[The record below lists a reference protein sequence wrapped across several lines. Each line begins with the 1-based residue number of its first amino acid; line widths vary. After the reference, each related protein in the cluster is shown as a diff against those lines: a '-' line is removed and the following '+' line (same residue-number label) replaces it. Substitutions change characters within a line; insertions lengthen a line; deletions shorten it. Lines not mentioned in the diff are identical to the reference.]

1 MGRKDFSDLEDQ
13 IVSTVKSA
21 LDAID
26 FVNLKKD
33 ISNKTEDTLN
43 EFKSK
48 LKEYNVKVEN
58 KYGFLN
64 KKPKNDIS
72 EYISKRPAGSVSGE
86 DTLNEFKSK
95 LKEYNVKV
103 ENKYGFLNKKPK
115 NDISEY
121 ISKRPAGSV
130 SGILYSIF
138 GLIGSVVFGVLVFIF
153 LIFMLFFNGIIPG
166 TFATFGVLLGFLVLS
181 LGLFFRGINL
191 RNRLK
196 RFKKYVRFVEDNG
209 IIPGTFATFGVLLG
223 FLVLS
228 LGLFF
233 RGINLRNRLKRFKK
247 YVRFVE
253 DNSYCLIKDL
263 ARFAKEKEEF
273 VLKDL
278 NKMIDLGMFIEGH
291 VDEEK
296 TYFILND
303 DVYSDYLNL
312 KKQQIAKES
321 NKEKLNKKEEAN
333 EGLSDSEREEIK
345 SIIEMG
351 RNYIEQI
358 KKVRNELYKEEIA
371 IKLDKLQNIAN
382 QILDYIEKN
391 PKKLQEV
398 NKFIN
403 HYLPITIKLI
413 NSYKDLS
420 KQLVQGENIKNAKIE
435 IEKSIDIINNAFEN
449 LLDDLFEDIVLDIS
463 TDISVLKTLFKQEGL
478 TEEDFKK

>member
-58 KYGFLN
+58 KYEFLN
-64 KKPKNDIS
+64 KKS
-72 EYISKRPAGSVSGE
+72 
-86 DTLNEFKSK
+86 
-95 LKEYNVKV
+95 
-103 ENKYGFLNKKPK
+103 K

-153 LIFMLFFNGIIPG
+153 LIFMLFFYGIIPG

-196 RFKKYVRFVEDNG
+196 RFKKYVRF
-209 IIPGTFATFGVLLG
+209 I
-223 FLVLS
+223 
-228 LGLFF
+228 
-233 RGINLRNRLKRFKK
+233 
-247 YVRFVE
+247 E

-420 KQLVQGENIKNAKIE
+420 NQLVQGENIKNAKIE

>member
-1 MGRKDFSDLEDQ
+1 MNKKDFSNLEDQ
-13 IVSTVKSA
+13 IMSTVSNA
-21 LDAID
+21 LKAID
-26 FVNLKKD
+26 IANLKRD
-33 ISNKTEDTLN
+33 INDKTEETIN
-43 EFKSK
+43 QFRSK
-48 LKEYNVKVEN
+48 FDEYSE
-58 KYGFLN
+58 KYIGLN
-64 KKPKNDIS
+64 KKSKNDIS
-72 EYISKRPAGSVSGE
+72 KYISKRPAGS
-86 DTLNEFKSK
+86 
-95 LKEYNVKV
+95 
-103 ENKYGFLNKKPK
+103 
-115 NDISEY
+115 I
-121 ISKRPAGSV
+121 
-130 SGILYSIF
+130 SGILCIVFGASGSIIYGSSVALF
-138 GLIGSVVFGVLVFIF
+138 LIANSLFSGFIVGSQVVLGVLV
-153 LIFMLFFNGIIPG
+153 LFFVGSVG
-166 TFATFGVLLGFLVLS
+166 LLLK
-181 LGLFFRGINL
+181 GINL
-191 RNRLK
+191 RKRVK
-196 RFKKYVRFVEDNG
+196 RFKKYVRFID
-209 IIPGTFATFGVLLG
+209 
-223 FLVLS
+223 
-228 LGLFF
+228 
-233 RGINLRNRLKRFKK
+233 
-247 YVRFVE
+247 
-253 DNSYCLIKDL
+253 DNSYFLIEDL

>member
-33 ISNKTEDTLN
+33 ISNKT
-43 EFKSK
+43 
-48 LKEYNVKVEN
+48 
-58 KYGFLN
+58 
-64 KKPKNDIS
+64 
-72 EYISKRPAGSVSGE
+72 E

-196 RFKKYVRFVEDNG
+196 RFKKYVRFVEDN
-209 IIPGTFATFGVLLG
+209 
-223 FLVLS
+223 
-228 LGLFF
+228 
-233 RGINLRNRLKRFKK
+233 
-247 YVRFVE
+247 
-253 DNSYCLIKDL
+253 SYCLIKDL

-296 TYFILND
+296 NYFILND

>member
-26 FVNLKKD
+26 FVNLKRD
-33 ISNKTEDTLN
+33 ISDKTEDTLN

-48 LKEYNVKVEN
+48 LKEYNVKVES

-72 EYISKRPAGSVSGE
+72 EYISKRPAG
-86 DTLNEFKSK
+86 T
-95 LKEYNVKV
+95 
-103 ENKYGFLNKKPK
+103 
-115 NDISEY
+115 
-121 ISKRPAGSV
+121 V

-153 LIFMLFFNGIIPG
+153 LIFMLFF
-166 TFATFGVLLGFLVLS
+166 
-181 LGLFFRGINL
+181 
-191 RNRLK
+191 
-196 RFKKYVRFVEDNG
+196 NG

-291 VDEEK
+291 IDEEK